1 MNKMQ
6 FDEFRDVVV
15 DGIKDWLPESF
26 GKVDISIKI
35 TEKNND
41 LKLTGLLIKRVGSAI
56 APMIYLEG
64 FYNQYKD
71 GAEMDDIMQRI
82 AKLRIEHDQVDG
94 IDVNVISDF
103 DKCREKIIPRLINTG
118 WNKELLA
125 NRPHVELAD
134 LSVIFVLD
142 MGVNEEGTMSIPVTY
157 DLMNKW
163 GMKVEDLYDIA
174 IKNQERVEDGL
185 FVSMSA
191 MFMDM
196 IGTDVVEKEKS
207 ENKSDDTMFVLT
219 NKSKI
224 QGASI
229 LLNKSMMQ
237 KVIDR
242 VGKDFFVIP
251 SSIHEVIIVP
261 NNQHTL
267 SVGTL
272 VEIVHDVNES
282 QVDLPDRL
290 SDHVY
295 RYTDEGIRIA

>member
-1 MNKMQ
+1 MNKMK

-56 APMIYLEG
+56 APMIYLDG
-64 FYNQYKD
+64 YYNQYKD

-103 DKCREKIIPRLINTG
+103 DKCRGKIIPRLINTG

-134 LSVIFVLD
+134 LSVIFVVDL
-142 MGVNEEGTMSIPVTY
+142 GVHRDGTMSVPITTN
-157 DLMNKW
+157 LMNNW
-163 GMKVEDLYDIA
+163 NLRVEDLYDIA
-174 IKNQERVEDGL
+174 IKNQEKSDEGL
-185 FVSMSA
+185 LVSMSD
-191 MFMDM
+191 MLMDM
-196 IGTDVVEKEKS
+196 MGVDKDDTSTE
-207 ENKSDDTMFVLT
+207 SDDMMFVLT
-219 NKSKI
+219 NTSKVN
-224 QGASI
+224 GASM
-229 LLNKSMMQ
+229 LLNKSMMG
-237 KVIDR
+237 KVIDK
-242 VGKDFFVIP
+242 VGDDFFIIP
-251 SSIHEVIIVP
+251 SSVHEVIIVS
-261 NNQHTL
+261 NQHAM
-267 SVGTL
+267 SVSEL
-272 VEIVHDVNES
+272 EKIVNDVNTS

-290 SDHVY
+290 GEHVY
-295 RYTDEGIRIA
+295 RYTAEYGLEVA